1 MAQLIKPGG
10 ENVIRSELANGANG
24 LFAGGTSGLGPLLT
38 DKQWERSMEIAYDE
52 VQDSVPLL
60 GGIITTSTGR
70 AIERIRILERM
81 GYRHMVV
88 TSTFYVTPTREEE
101 FLTHFGGCREATD
114 MNMVLYNI
122 PSCTNA
128 SIPITTIAEMA
139 QRGWSRI
146 VKESSGDRD
155 YFLALVKAVSESETT
170 VLQGNEPDIAWG
182 LSVGAKGLVP
192 VCGNYAPSLFCTAW
206 RTHQA
211 GDEARLVALQKQIM
225 AIRET
230 LLMGDKSW
238 LAGAMYGVH
247 TLGIG
252 GGIVPRPIPELNAEQ
267 KREIDV
273 LTESDAVLQLTDG

>member
-1 MAQLIKPGG
+1 
-10 ENVIRSELANGANG
+10 
-24 LFAGGTSGLGPLLT
+24 
-38 DKQWERSMEIAYDE
+38 
-52 VQDSVPLL
+52 
-60 GGIITTSTGR
+60 
-70 AIERIRILERM
+70 
-81 GYRHMVV
+81 
-88 TSTFYVTPTREEE
+88 
-101 FLTHFGGCREATD
+101 
-114 MNMVLYNI
+114 
-122 PSCTNA
+122 
-128 SIPITTIAEMA
+128 MA

-192 VCGNYAPSLFCTAW
+192 ACGNYVPSLFCTAW

-211 GDEARLVALQKQIM
+211 GDEASLVALQKQIM

-252 GGIVPRPIPELNAEQ
+252 SGIVPRPIPELSAEQ

-273 LTESDAVLQLTDG
+273 LTESDVVLQLTDG